1 MSSSETPKTEPLGKE
16 LPGPQTPRMP
26 LPGAPTPQ
34 TPMQRTLCRPA
45 SFRGIGLHTGIEA
58 TVTFVPA
65 PAGHGLRFVR
75 TDLPGSPE
83 IPVCAAHA
91 RGDTRDLRRSVLAAG
106 GAEVHTVE
114 HLLAAV
120 GGMEVD
126 NLRIEL
132 SALEAPEPPDGSCRA
147 FAELLR
153 EAGFQEQSAHREPLF
168 LREPVSL
175 REGDVQLLAV
185 PHDGLRLSFT
195 IQYANPL
202 LGTQYLSIDL
212 DPEVFLRDIAP
223 ARTFALWE
231 DIEPL
236 RRAGH
241 IKGGTLQNAVVV
253 KGDRILNEDGLRFP
267 DEFVRHKIL
276 DLLGDL
282 TILGRPLRA
291 HVIAVRSGHP
301 ANVAFVRR
309 LDASDRGVGGL
320 DRLIDR
326 CHFDIDAIMRIMPH
340 RYPMLLLDRILLLE
354 ERRRVVGLK
363 NVTINEPFFVGHFP
377 SHPIMPAVLILE
389 AMAQA
394 GGVLLLKTVGN
405 PETKLVYF
413 MSIDKAK
420 FRKPVLPGD
429 QLIFDLELVRLK
441 SRICQMNGKAY
452 VRGALVAEAQF
463 LSTIVDR

>member
-1 MSSSETPKTEPLGKE
+1 
-16 LPGPQTPRMP
+16 
-26 LPGAPTPQ
+26 
-34 TPMQRTLCRPA
+34 
-45 SFRGIGLHTGIEA
+45 
-58 TVTFVPA
+58 
-65 PAGHGLRFVR
+65 LRFVR

-83 IPVCAAHA
+83 IAVCPQNA
-91 RGDTRDLRRSVLAAG
+91 RTDTQSLRRSVLAAG
-106 GAEVHTVE
+106 NVEVHTVE
-114 HLLAAV
+114 HVLAAV
-120 GGMEVD
+120 SGMEVD
-126 NLRIEL
+126 NVRLEL

-147 FAELLR
+147 LAELLR
-153 EAGFQEQSAHREPLF
+153 EAGFEEQPARREPLL

-175 REGDVQLLAV
+175 REGGVQLLAV

-195 IQYANPL
+195 IQYDNPL
-202 LGTQYLSIDL
+202 VGTQYVSIDL
-212 DPEVFLRDIAP
+212 DPETFLREIAP

-236 RRAGH
+236 RQAGH
-241 IKGGTLQNAVVV
+241 IKGGTLQNSVVV
-253 KGDRILNEDGLRFP
+253 KGDRILNEEGLRFP

-291 HVIAVRSGHP
+291 HVIAVRSGHST
-301 ANVAFVRR
+301 NVAFARR
-309 LDASDRGVGGL
+309 LDASDRGAGGL
-320 DRLIDR
+320 DRLLDC
-326 CHFDIDAIMRIMPH
+326 CHFDLDAIMRIMPH

-394 GGVLLLKTVGN
+394 GGILLLKTVGN

-429 QLIFDLELVRLK
+429 QLISDLELVRLK

-452 VRGALVAEAQF
+452 VRGALVAEARF

>member
-1 MSSSETPKTEPLGKE
+1 MSSGERPKSEPPTAAAQVLEI
-16 LPGPQTPRMP
+16 QQARAQ
-26 LPGAPTPQ
+26 GAAL
-34 TPMQRTLCRPA
+34 QRTIRRPV
-45 SFRGIGLHTGIEA
+45 SFRGIGLHTGVEA
-58 TVTFVPA
+58 TATFVPA
-65 PAGHGLRFVR
+65 PTGHGLRFVR

-83 IPVCAAHA
+83 IPVRPENA
-91 RGDTRDLRRSVLAAG
+91 RPDTRSLRRSVLAAG

-120 GGMEVD
+120 GGMGVD

-153 EAGFQEQSAHREPLF
+153 EAGFEEQPARREPLL

-175 REGDVQLLAV
+175 REGGVQLLAV

-195 IQYANPL
+195 IEYDNPL
-202 LGTQYLSIDL
+202 VGTQYLSVDI
-212 DPEVFLRDIAP
+212 DPETFLREIAP

-236 RRAGH
+236 RQAGH

-267 DEFVRHKIL
+267 NEFVRHKIL

-282 TILGRPLRA
+282 TILGRPLQA

-301 ANVAFVRR
+301 ANVAFVQR
-309 LDASDRGVGGL
+309 LDASDRGSGGL
-320 DRLIDR
+320 DQLLDR

-394 GGVLLLKTVGN
+394 GGILLLKTVGN

-452 VRGALVAEAQF
+452 VRGALVAEAVF

>member
-1 MSSSETPKTEPLGKE
+1 MSGVE
-16 LPGPQTPRMP
+16 
-26 LPGAPTPQ
+26 
-34 TPMQRTLCRPA
+34 MQRTIRHPV
-45 SFRGIGLHTGIEA
+45 SFRGKGLHTGIEA
-58 TVTFVPA
+58 TLVFVPA
-65 PAGHGLRFVR
+65 PAGHGLRFAR

-83 IPVCAAHA
+83 IPVRPENA
-91 RGDTRDLRRSVLAAG
+91 RADTQSLRRSILTAG
-106 GAEVHTVE
+106 NVEVHTVE
-114 HLLAAV
+114 HVLAAV
-120 GGMEVD
+120 GGMGID
-126 NLRIEL
+126 NLRLEL
-132 SALEAPEPPDGSCRA
+132 SALEAPEPPDGSCRT

-153 EAGFQEQSAHREPLF
+153 AAGFEEQLVHREPLF
-168 LREPVSL
+168 VREPVSF
-175 REGDVQLLAV
+175 REDGAQLLAV
-185 PHDGLRLSFT
+185 PHEGLRLSFT
-195 IQYANPL
+195 IQYDNPL
-202 LGTQYLSIDL
+202 VGTQYRSIDL
-212 DPEVFLRDIAP
+212 DPETFLRDIAP

-231 DIEPL
+231 DLEPL
-236 RRAGH
+236 RQAGH
-241 IKGGTLQNAVVV
+241 IRGGTLQNAVVV
-253 KGDRILNEDGLRFP
+253 RGDQILNEDGLRFP

-282 TILGRPLRA
+282 MILGRPLRA
-291 HVIAVRSGHP
+291 HVIAVRSGH
-301 ANVAFVRR
+301 ASNVAFVRR
-309 LDASDRGVGGL
+309 LDAADRGAGGL
-320 DRLIDR
+320 DRLLDR

-394 GGVLLLKTVGN
+394 GGILLLKTVGN